1 MVFSAATKM
10 KQSPDFYQKYPNI
23 ICFELP
29 LYTQALEV
37 EALNLT
43 IDEQD
48 LKVKDIIFF
57 QPDYGN
63 IMR

>member
-1 MVFSAATKM
+1 MVHGKS
-10 KQSPDFYQKYPNI
+10 
-23 ICFELP
+23 
-29 LYTQALEV
+29 TQALEV